1 MFGDSLMMIDG
12 YNKNNSENELRRV
25 IGLDDEKGN
34 S

>member
-25 IGLDDEKGN
+25 IGDDEKGN